1 MSAQWDRLL
10 SGGQAPVYLI
20 HGEETFLTRSAMVWL
35 RETVLAGV
43 IEDFNL
49 DRFDGRE
56 NFDAER
62 VAQAARTLPMMADRR
77 MVWVR
82 NAEVVFGRSK
92 DALKT
97 LLAYVDQPDPSTVL
111 VFQAMAKVKKNSALY
126 KRIAK
131 NGCVLENQVPREREL
146 ASWINQAARDRGRQI
161 DRDAASM
168 LIEAIG
174 RDLASLDTAIDR
186 LCLYREAPASI
197 TLEDVEANVPHNRAR
212 TVWELVDAVAD
223 RNVSLVMDRA
233 HQLLDQ
239 GEQPIYLLSLVVR
252 QFRQLLIGASVEAN
266 GGSSSEAARAAG
278 VPSFRESTFSRQ
290 LNNYGSEELN
300 RAIHRMMLADLAL
313 KGSKMQ
319 PRLIFEET
327 LLDLCAPR

>member
-1 MSAQWDRLL
+1 MSAQWERQLA
-10 SGGQAPVYLI
+10 GAQASVYLI
-20 HGEETFLTRSAMVWL
+20 HGDETFLTRTATAWL

-56 NFDAER
+56 AFDADR

-92 DALKT
+92 DALKS
-97 LLAYVDQPDPSTVL
+97 LLNYVDQPDPSTVL

-131 NGCVLENQVPREREL
+131 NGCVLENQIPREREL
-146 ASWINQAARDRGRQI
+146 PSWINAAVRSRGRQI

-174 RDLASLDTAIDR
+174 RDLANLNRAIDQ

-197 TLEDVEANVPHNRAR
+197 SMADVEANVPHNRAR

-252 QFRQLLIGASVEAN
+252 QFRQLLIGASTRAN
-266 GGSSSEAARAAG
+266 GGSMSEAARAAG
-278 VPSFRESTFSRQ
+278 VPSFRESTFGRQ
-290 LNNYGSEELN
+290 LNNYGSEELD
-300 RAIHRMMLADLAL
+300 RAIHRLKQADLAL
-313 KGSKMQ
+313 KSSKML
-319 PRLIFEET
+319 PRLVFEEA